1 MKGKQMIKHVG
12 RHNEKRCVVVF
23 REVPGEEHM
32 ALVVYPDTL
41 PTHFHDDLM
50 NCLQSDAGQNANNLA
65 DALHRTTGTDGRV
78 LLSAIHEQ
86 RWMKKVRTQDVIMIP
101 QPNNPG
107 VQLSEINTIIA
118 GLETGSEAAAKMA
131 DLDANAGLADPDKRA
146 AGQEASAAIMSG
158 SDGALSDADIARNL
172 VAQAEQMKAQIA
184 TLEAESNRLMTEAS
198 ELDSS
203 VAPKKRGRPAK
214 SKAVV
219 M

>member
-1 MKGKQMIKHVG
+1 
-12 RHNEKRCVVVF
+12 
-23 REVPGEEHM
+23 
-32 ALVVYPDTL
+32 
-41 PTHFHDDLM
+41 
-50 NCLQSDAGQNANNLA
+50 
-65 DALHRTTGTDGRV
+65 
-78 LLSAIHEQ
+78 
-86 RWMKKVRTQDVIMIP
+86 
-101 QPNNPG
+101 
-107 VQLSEINTIIA
+107 
-118 GLETGSEAAAKMA
+118 
-131 DLDANAGLADPDKRA
+131 
-146 AGQEASAAIMSG
+146 MSG